1 MALIEFQVP
10 TNIIYGNEAVQR
22 IAEVAAPNGEKVV
35 IVAEKTAGELG
46 ITNKIK
52 RLIEGYAFDIIL
64 YEIPSNANTKDL
76 FEGVNITKSG
86 RADVVIGIGGEHVL
100 SVAKYIAQFSTQE
113 LTKEEQKS
121 HRKFAL
127 KKVRYIE
134 VPYLQTVS
142 WGLLPIGYIID
153 ETDKIKKPYSDKESI
168 AHTLLID
175 PSVSEDVPLNDVIF
189 SSLQAI
195 SYSFDA
201 YISKKA
207 TPFSDAFSLKA
218 IEYLS
223 VNLKRL
229 ALEPANTKIKGNL
242 SMGTLLA
249 SLAINT
255 SSLGTCSAC
264 AMGLE
269 SVTGLP
275 QSKVA
280 AVILPHIME
289 FNLTAAANKF
299 IQIAMALGEKVADIT
314 VIEAAI
320 MAIESIRRMMIDLH
334 VPQRLSEHGV
344 SQDNI
349 ENSAKISAQY
359 DFLTFIPRPA
369 GRNELNEIFSAA
381 L

>member
-1 MALIEFQVP
+1 MAMIEFQVP
-10 TNIIYGNEAVQR
+10 TNVIYGNESIQR

-35 IVAEKTAGELG
+35 IVTEKTASELG
-46 ITNKIK
+46 IANKIK
-52 RLIEGYAFDIIL
+52 RLIEGYAFDIIV
-64 YEIPSNANTKDL
+64 YEIASNANTKDL

-86 RADVVIGIGGEHVL
+86 RADVVIGIGGENVL

-134 VPYLQTVS
+134 VPYLQTVC
-142 WGLLPIGYIID
+142 WGLLPMGYIID
-153 ETDKIKKPYSDKESI
+153 ETDHIKKPYSDKESV

-175 PSVSEDVPLNDVIF
+175 PSVSEDVPLNEVVF

-249 SLAINT
+249 SLAIYT

-269 SVTGLP
+269 STTGIS
-275 QSKVA
+275 QSRVS

-334 VPQRLSEHGV
+334 IPQRLSEHGV
-344 SQDNI
+344 TQDQI
-349 ENSAKISAQY
+349 EASAKISSQY
-359 DFLTFIPRPA
+359 DFLSFIPRPA
-369 GRNELNEIFSAA
+369 GRNEINEIFSAA